1 MYWQVKQ
8 LRILLAFVNG
18 CLPKRC
24 IELKPEV
31 INTTTI
37 YIFVL
42 SGTLLVPNKIRMG
55 KTMKYEIHT
64 SLAQSKHS
72 KSNHNMERIKHQ

>member
-37 YIFVL
+37 YIC
-42 SGTLLVPNKIRMG
+42 TQRYIAR
-55 KTMKYEIHT
+55 
-64 SLAQSKHS
+64 AQ
-72 KSNHNMERIKHQ
+72 

>member
-8 LRILLAFVNG
+8 LKILLAFVNG

-37 YIFVL
+37 YIC
-42 SGTLLVPNKIRMG
+42 TQRYIAR
-55 KTMKYEIHT
+55 
-64 SLAQSKHS
+64 AQ
-72 KSNHNMERIKHQ
+72 